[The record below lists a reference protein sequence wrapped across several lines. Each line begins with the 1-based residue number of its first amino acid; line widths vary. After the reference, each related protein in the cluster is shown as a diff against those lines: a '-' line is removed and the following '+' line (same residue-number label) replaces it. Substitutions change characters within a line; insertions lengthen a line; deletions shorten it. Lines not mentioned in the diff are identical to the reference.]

1 MNRRLPTRCS
11 ASCASVGS
19 ACGEVD
25 IPFEA
30 ELVLVTVSS
39 VSEHFTRDW
48 MPVSA
53 LLRWADTVAAMLAD
67 RIGLADL
74 EFENQVRRSSL

>member
-1 MNRRLPTRCS
+1 MQRFLREALDRRAAKL
-11 ASCASVGS
+11 
-19 ACGEVD
+19 D

-39 VSEHFTRDW
+39 VSEHFTRDR

-53 LLRWADTVAAMLAD
+53 LMRWADTVAAMLAD
-67 RIGLADL
+67 RIGLD
-74 EFENQVRRSSL
+74 